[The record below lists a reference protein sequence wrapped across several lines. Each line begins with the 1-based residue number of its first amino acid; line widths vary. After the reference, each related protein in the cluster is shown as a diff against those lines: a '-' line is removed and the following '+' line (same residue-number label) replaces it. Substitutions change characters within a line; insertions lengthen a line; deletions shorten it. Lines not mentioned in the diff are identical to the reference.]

1 MRDDEFPLL
10 LLITKLKL
18 TRGTWD
24 ALQLEESWSHP
35 VSEAPALSEIQ
46 EKDLDNRI
54 CIRNCNTSEL

>member
-10 LLITKLKL
+10 FLITKLKL

-46 EKDLDNRI
+46 
-54 CIRNCNTSEL
+54 